1 MSFFFWL
8 LNNTYLTY
16 FDTFSQDENAV
27 VRTWGDTEIKKK
39 YSHVDL
45 VHMID
50 GIDAEAGAS
59 VAGGRGYYLKVG
71 PSLNDLSFFLFL
83 YAPPP
88 PN

>member
-1 MSFFFWL
+1 M
-8 LNNTYLTY
+8 TY
-16 FDTFSQDENAV
+16 FDTCFQDENAV

-71 PSLNDLSFFLFL
+71 PSLNDLSFFSLPL
-83 YAPPP
+83 RPPP
-88 PN
+88 QTNMHFTF